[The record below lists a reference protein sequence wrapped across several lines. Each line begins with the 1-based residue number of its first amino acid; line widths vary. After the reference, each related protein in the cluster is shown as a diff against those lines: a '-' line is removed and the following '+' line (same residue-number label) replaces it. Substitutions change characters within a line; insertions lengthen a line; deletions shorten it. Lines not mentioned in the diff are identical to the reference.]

1 MTSLARR
8 SSLRAEVIGDDDQ
21 QGAQREAEMRPRPRH
36 LGVARRASVL
46 KRKIA
51 HTAYRLARPAGIF
64 QRRAQ
69 RARRE
74 RSLTR
79 RRPVVDDAPPMTAP
93 AAAHTRIRAFFASAF
108 SWNMGLGMTHILIP
122 LYADHLGYSGVAIG
136 SLVALPVL
144 VQVAFNLLGGAWTD
158 RVGGKR
164 LALASCLAFLAAG
177 IVFVFAASFAALL
190 VAQLCVIVSRA
201 MFWPATWSLGS
212 QLPGD
217 RGAQMGRLNSIT
229 NAGQIVGTIAAGLA
243 LAHFGFA
250 TGFWLVAGFGGA
262 LSFALLSA
270 FVAPA
275 PGRPVA
281 PQPIFAAYRALA
293 RRPSI
298 WFALMCAYVSALPFS
313 LSFSFYPLLLV
324 SQGFASDE
332 AGWMLAVRAL
342 GSVFAGATAAR
353 YVRRVAARAI
363 PFAAALGVALAVL
376 LVAAF
381 DRAVPI
387 AALLFLV
394 GFASG
399 VMTLYFQLLISEL
412 SSAETRGSALA
423 LGGLGWGLSHLT
435 TPLIMGGLK
444 DTLGIEAGFY
454 AMGAIA
460 LAWAAALPP
469 TQAWAF
475 RGGRPR

>member
-1 MTSLARR
+1 MTS
-8 SSLRAEVIGDDDQ
+8 SPS
-21 QGAQREAEMRPRPRH
+21 H
-36 LGVARRASVL
+36 
-46 KRKIA
+46 
-51 HTAYRLARPAGIF
+51 AG
-64 QRRAQ
+64 
-69 RARRE
+69 
-74 RSLTR
+74 
-79 RRPVVDDAPPMTAP
+79 
-93 AAAHTRIRAFFASAF
+93 IRAFFASAF

-136 SLVALPVL
+136 SLVALPVI
-144 VQVAFNLLGGAWTD
+144 VQIAFNLLGGAWTD

-164 LALASCLAFLAAG
+164 LALASCAAFAAAG
-177 IVFVFAASFAALL
+177 VVFAFAATFGVLL
-190 VAQLCVIVSRA
+190 LAQLLVIVSRA

-229 NAGQIVGTIAAGLA
+229 NAGQIIGTIVAGLA

-250 TGFWLVAGFGGA
+250 TGFWLVAAFGGV

-270 FVAPA
+270 FAAPA
-275 PGRPVA
+275 PRRTATP
-281 PQPIFAAYRALA
+281 PPIFAAYAALA
-293 RRPSI
+293 RRRSI

-332 AGWMLAVRAL
+332 AGWMLAVRAV

-353 YVRRVAARAI
+353 FVRRVSARSIPLSAALTVGLSVLFVAASARA
-363 PFAAALGVALAVL
+363 A
-376 LVAAF
+376 
-381 DRAVPI
+381 PI

-394 GFASG
+394 GLGSG

-412 SSAETRGSALA
+412 SATETRGSALA

-435 TPLIMGGLK
+435 TPLIMGALK
-444 DTLGIEAGFY
+444 DALGIEAAFY
-454 AMGAIA
+454 TMGAIA
-460 LAWAAALPP
+460 IVWAAALPP
-469 TQAWAF
+469 VQAWAF

>member
-1 MTSLARR
+1 
-8 SSLRAEVIGDDDQ
+8 
-21 QGAQREAEMRPRPRH
+21 
-36 LGVARRASVL
+36 
-46 KRKIA
+46 
-51 HTAYRLARPAGIF
+51 
-64 QRRAQ
+64 
-69 RARRE
+69 
-74 RSLTR
+74 
-79 RRPVVDDAPPMTAP
+79 
-93 AAAHTRIRAFFASAF
+93 
-108 SWNMGLGMTHILIP
+108 
-122 LYADHLGYSGVAIG
+122 
-136 SLVALPVL
+136 
-144 VQVAFNLLGGAWTD
+144 
-158 RVGGKR
+158 VGGKR
-164 LALASCLAFLAAG
+164 LALGSCLAFAAAG
-177 IVFVFAASFAALL
+177 VVFVFAASFAVLL
-190 VAQLCVIVSRA
+190 LAQLLVIVSRA

-229 NAGQIVGTIAAGLA
+229 NAGQIVGTVAAGLA

-250 TGFWLVAGFGGA
+250 TGFWLVAVFGGI
-262 LSFALLSA
+262 LSFALLNA
-270 FVAPA
+270 FAAPA
-275 PGRPVA
+275 PRAAATP
-281 PQPIFAAYRALA
+281 PRMFAAYLELA

-332 AGWMLAVRAL
+332 AGWMLAVRAV
-342 GSVFAGATAAR
+342 GAVFAGATAAR

-363 PFAAALGVALAVL
+363 PFAAALAVALSVL

-381 DRAVPI
+381 DHAVPI

-435 TPLIMGGLK
+435 TPLIMGALK

-460 LAWAAALPP
+460 IAWAAALPP
-469 TQAWAF
+469 TQRWAF

>member
-1 MTSLARR
+1 MMA
-8 SSLRAEVIGDDDQ
+8 
-21 QGAQREAEMRPRPRH
+21 
-36 LGVARRASVL
+36 
-46 KRKIA
+46 
-51 HTAYRLARPAGIF
+51 
-64 QRRAQ
+64 
-69 RARRE
+69 
-74 RSLTR
+74 
-79 RRPVVDDAPPMTAP
+79 APPMTLP
-93 AAAHTRIRAFFASAF
+93 ASAHARIRAFFAGAF

-144 VQVAFNLLGGAWTD
+144 VQIAFNLLGGAWTD

-164 LALASCLAFLAAG
+164 LALASCLAFAAAG
-177 IVFVFAASFAALL
+177 VVFVFASSFGTLL
-190 VAQLCVIVSRA
+190 LAQLCAILSRA
-201 MFWPATWSLGS
+201 MFWPAAWSLGS

-217 RGAQMGRLNSIT
+217 RGEQMGRLNSIT
-229 NAGQIVGTIAAGLA
+229 NAGQIVGTVVAGLA

-250 TGFWLVAGFGGA
+250 TGFWLVAVFGGV

-270 FVAPA
+270 FAAPA
-275 PGRPVA
+275 PRPAAAA
-281 PQPIFAAYRALA
+281 PPPIFAAYAALA

-324 SQGFASDE
+324 SQGFASDG
-332 AGWMLAVRAL
+332 AGWMLAVRAV
-342 GSVFAGATAAR
+342 GAVFAGTTAAR
-353 YVRRVAARAI
+353 YVRKVSARGI
-363 PFAAALGVALAVL
+363 PFTAALAVAL
-376 LVAAF
+376 SVLFVAAF
-381 DRAVPI
+381 DHAVPI

-394 GFASG
+394 GFGSG
-399 VMTLYFQLLISEL
+399 VMTLYFQLLISDL
-412 SSAETRGSALA
+412 SSSETRGSALA

-435 TPLIMGGLK
+435 TPLIMGALK

-460 LAWAAALPP
+460 IAWAAALPP
-469 TQAWAF
+469 MQAWAF

>member
-1 MTSLARR
+1 MMA
-8 SSLRAEVIGDDDQ
+8 
-21 QGAQREAEMRPRPRH
+21 
-36 LGVARRASVL
+36 
-46 KRKIA
+46 
-51 HTAYRLARPAGIF
+51 
-64 QRRAQ
+64 
-69 RARRE
+69 
-74 RSLTR
+74 
-79 RRPVVDDAPPMTAP
+79 APPMTPSP
-93 AAAHTRIRAFFASAF
+93 AHAGIRAFFAGAF

-122 LYADHLGYSGVAIG
+122 LYADYLGYSGVAIG

-144 VQVAFNLLGGAWTD
+144 VQIAFNLLGGAWTD

-164 LALASCLAFLAAG
+164 LALASAVAFGVAG
-177 IVFVFAASFAALL
+177 VVFVFASTFAALL
-190 VAQLCVIVSRA
+190 LAQLCVIVSRA

-217 RGAQMGRLNSIT
+217 RGAQLGRLNSTT
-229 NAGQIVGTIAAGLA
+229 NAGQIIGTIVAGLA

-250 TGFWLVAGFGGA
+250 TGFWLVAVFGGA
-262 LSFALLSA
+262 LSFALLGA
-270 FVAPA
+270 FAAPA
-275 PGRPVA
+275 PRATATP
-281 PQPIFAAYRALA
+281 PPIFAAYAALA

-298 WFALMCAYVSALPFS
+298 WFAIMCAYVSALPFS

-324 SQGFASDE
+324 SQGFASDG
-332 AGWMLAVRAL
+332 AGWMLAVRAV

-353 YVRRVAARAI
+353 YVRKVSGRAV
-363 PFAAALGVALAVL
+363 PFATALVVALSVL
-376 LVAAF
+376 LVAAS

-387 AALLFLV
+387 GALLFLV
-394 GFASG
+394 GFGSG

-412 SSAETRGSALA
+412 SAAETRGSALA

-435 TPLIMGGLK
+435 TPLIMGALK
-444 DTLGIEAGFY
+444 DSLGIEAAFY

-469 TQAWAF
+469 MQAWAF

>member
-1 MTSLARR
+1 MMA
-8 SSLRAEVIGDDDQ
+8 
-21 QGAQREAEMRPRPRH
+21 
-36 LGVARRASVL
+36 
-46 KRKIA
+46 
-51 HTAYRLARPAGIF
+51 
-64 QRRAQ
+64 
-69 RARRE
+69 
-74 RSLTR
+74 
-79 RRPVVDDAPPMTAP
+79 APPMTPP
-93 AAAHTRIRAFFASAF
+93 ASAHAGIRAFFAGAF

-136 SLVALPVL
+136 SLVALPVV
-144 VQVAFNLLGGAWTD
+144 VQIAFNLLGGAWTD

-164 LALASCLAFLAAG
+164 LALASCAAFAVG
-177 IVFVFAASFAALL
+177 GVVFVFASTFGALL
-190 VAQLCVIVSRA
+190 LAQLLVIVSRA

-229 NAGQIVGTIAAGLA
+229 NAGQIVGTIVAGLA

-250 TGFWLVAGFGGA
+250 TGFWLVAVFGGV
-262 LSFALLSA
+262 LSFALLGA
-270 FVAPA
+270 FAAPA
-275 PGRPVA
+275 PRRTA
-281 PQPIFAAYRALA
+281 TPQPIFAAYVVLA

-313 LSFSFYPLLLV
+313 LSFSFYPILLV

-332 AGWMLAVRAL
+332 AGWMLAVRAV

-353 YVRRVAARAI
+353 YVRKVSARSI
-363 PFAAALGVALAVL
+363 PFATALVVALSVL
-376 LVAAF
+376 LVAAS
-381 DRAVPI
+381 DHAAPI

-394 GFASG
+394 GFGSG

-412 SSAETRGSALA
+412 SAAETRGSALA

-435 TPLIMGGLK
+435 TPLIVGALK

-469 TQAWAF
+469 VQAWAF

>member
-1 MTSLARR
+1 MTPPA
-8 SSLRAEVIGDDDQ
+8 SS
-21 QGAQREAEMRPRPRH
+21 
-36 LGVARRASVL
+36 
-46 KRKIA
+46 
-51 HTAYRLARPAGIF
+51 PAGIG
-64 QRRAQ
+64 
-69 RARRE
+69 
-74 RSLTR
+74 
-79 RRPVVDDAPPMTAP
+79 
-93 AAAHTRIRAFFASAF
+93 AFFASAF

-144 VQVAFNLLGGAWTD
+144 VQIAFNLLGGAWTD
-158 RVGGKR
+158 RAGGKR
-164 LALASCLAFLAAG
+164 LALASCLAFLAGAA
-177 IVFVFAASFAALL
+177 VFVFASSFGALL
-190 VAQLCVIVSRA
+190 LAQLCVIVSRA

-217 RGAQMGRLNSIT
+217 LGAQMGRLNSIT
-229 NAGQIVGTIAAGLA
+229 NAGQIVGTIVAGLA
-243 LAHFGFA
+243 LAYFGFA
-250 TGFWLVAGFGGA
+250 TGFWLVAVFGGVV
-262 LSFALLSA
+262 SFALLST

-275 PGRPVA
+275 PRRTAAKP
-281 PQPIFAAYRALA
+281 PPIFAAYAALA
-293 RRPSI
+293 RRPTI

-324 SQGFASDE
+324 SQGFATDE

-353 YVRRVAARAI
+353 YVRKVSARAI
-363 PFAAALGVALAVL
+363 PFAAALGVAASVL
-376 LVAAF
+376 LVAAS
-381 DRAVPI
+381 DRALPI
-387 AALLFLV
+387 GALLFLV

-399 VMTLYFQLLISEL
+399 VMTLYFQILISEL
-412 SSAETRGSALA
+412 SSTETRGSALA

-435 TPLIMGGLK
+435 TPLIMGALK

-460 LAWAAALPP
+460 IAWAAALPP
-469 TQAWAF
+469 VQAWAF